1 MERCHLHSANSAL
14 MRGIKN
20 MDEQILDNM
29 NVDTVEESAASTA
42 STAVEPSEEA
52 GIVADN
58 SPSEVSNEVENP
70 DVNSNIEKANNTQRQ
85 YTDLEKAQYSFHKQF
100 ARQKAKHEQEIANLR
115 AEFDKRLAEEIDKV
129 KNPAKYAPKTR
140 ADFQYDDDY
149 VKYLANEQVNAALE
163 AKIAEYQKQQEE
175 EQRQAQVDAEYRN
188 MLDKSVKS
196 IYTTP
201 EAEADWRAKVGEG
214 MKAGLGAMIDSDE
227 DLSNYII
234 FSPVG
239 PKIMYELATNKK
251 TVQDIFTI
259 GITPDGHAIP
269 RSPTDRMRKMEELAE
284 RLSRTDIN
292 NNRTNVQPVKP
303 IGRPGINKEVKKDIF
318 SDPKA
323 LLDMMY

>member
-140 ADFQYDDDY
+140 KDFEYDDDY

-163 AKIAEYQKQQEE
+163 AKIAEYTKQQEE

-196 IYTTP
+196 IYTTS

-269 RSPTDRMRKMEELAE
+269 RSPGDRMRKMEELAE

>member
-1 MERCHLHSANSAL
+1 
-14 MRGIKN
+14 

-29 NVDTVEESAASTA
+29 NVDTVEESAASTE

-52 GIVADN
+52 DIVADN
-58 SPSEVSNEVENP
+58 SPSEVSNEVENT
-70 DVNSNIEKANNTQRQ
+70 DVNSNIGKANNNQRQ

-115 AEFDKRLAEEIDKV
+115 EEFDKRLAEEIDKV

-149 VKYLANEQVNAALE
+149 VKYLANEQVNAILE

-175 EQRQAQVDAEYRN
+175 EQRQAQVDEEYRN
-188 MLDKSVKS
+188 MLDQSVKS
-196 IYTTP
+196 IYNTP
-201 EAEADWRAKVGEG
+201 ESEKDWREKVGEG
-214 MKAGLGAMIDSDE
+214 IKAGLGAMIDSDQ

-234 FSPVG
+234 FSPIG

-259 GITPDGHAIP
+259 GMTPDGHAIP
-269 RSPTDRMRKMEELAE
+269 RSPGDRMRKMEELAE

>member
-1 MERCHLHSANSAL
+1 
-14 MRGIKN
+14 

-29 NVDTVEESAASTA
+29 NVDTVEESAASTE

-58 SPSEVSNEVENP
+58 SPSEVSNEVENT
-70 DVNSNIEKANNTQRQ
+70 DVNSNIEKTNKTQRQ

-115 AEFDKRLAEEIDKV
+115 AEFDKRLADEIDKI

-140 ADFQYDDDY
+140 KDFEYDDDY
-149 VKYLANEQVNAALE
+149 VKYLANEKVNEVLE
-163 AKIAEYQKQQEE
+163 AKIAEYTKQQEE
-175 EQRQAQVDAEYRN
+175 EQRQAQVDEEYRN
-188 MLDKSVKS
+188 MLDKTVKS
-196 IYTTP
+196 IYNTP
-201 EAEADWRAKVGEG
+201 ETEKDWRAKVGEG
-214 MKAGLGAMIDSDE
+214 MKAGLGSLIDSDQ

-234 FSPVG
+234 FSPIG

-259 GITPDGHAIP
+259 GMTPDGRAIP
-269 RSPTDRMRKMEELAE
+269 RSPGDRMRKMEELAE

-292 NNRTNVQPVKP
+292 NIRTNVQPVKP

>member
-1 MERCHLHSANSAL
+1 ME
-14 MRGIKN
+14 
-20 MDEQILDNM
+20 DENLLNNIDN
-29 NVDTVEESAASTA
+29 NTES
-42 STAVEPSEEA
+42 
-52 GIVADN
+52 
-58 SPSEVSNEVENP
+58 SEVSAAEEESVVANQSAEDNNVAEVVESPEMNCDEKVVTKKTNP
-70 DVNSNIEKANNTQRQ
+70 S
-85 YTDLEKAQYSFHKQF
+85 QYSHEEQMTYSFKRQLAKQ
-100 ARQKAKHEQEIANLR
+100 RSKHEQEIANLR

-140 ADFQYDDDY
+140 KDFEYDDDY
-149 VKYLANEQVNAALE
+149 VKYLANEQVNAAIE

-196 IYTTP
+196 IYNTP

-214 MKAGLGAMIDSDE
+214 MKAGLGAVIDSDQ

-234 FSPVG
+234 FSPIG

-251 TVQDIFTI
+251 AVQDIFTI
-259 GITPDGHAIP
+259 GTTPDGHAIP
-269 RSPTDRMRKMEELAE
+269 RSPGDRMRKMEELAE

-292 NNRTNVQPVKP
+292 NNRTNVQPAKP
-303 IGRPGINKEVKKDIF
+303 IGKPGINKEVKKDIF

>member
-1 MERCHLHSANSAL
+1 
-14 MRGIKN
+14 
-20 MDEQILDNM
+20 MDEEILNNIDN
-29 NVDTVEESAASTA
+29 NTES
-42 STAVEPSEEA
+42 
-52 GIVADN
+52 
-58 SPSEVSNEVENP
+58 SEVSATTEESVVANQSAEDSNVAEVTESPEMNGDKKVVTEKTNP
-70 DVNSNIEKANNTQRQ
+70 S
-85 YTDLEKAQYSFHKQF
+85 QYSHEEQMTYSFKRQLAKQ
-100 ARQKAKHEQEIANLR
+100 RSKHEQEIANLR

-140 ADFQYDDDY
+140 KDFEYDDDY

-175 EQRQAQVDAEYRN
+175 EQRQAQVDEEYRN
-188 MLDKSVKS
+188 MLDKTVKS
-196 IYTTP
+196 IYNTP
-201 EAEADWRAKVGEG
+201 EAEKDWRAKVNEG
-214 MKAGLGAMIDSDE
+214 MKAGLGSLIDGDQ

-234 FSPVG
+234 FSPIG

-259 GITPDGHAIP
+259 GMTPDGHAIP
-269 RSPTDRMRKMEELAE
+269 RSPGDRMRKMEELAE

-292 NNRTNVQPVKP
+292 NTRTNVQPVKP

>member
-1 MERCHLHSANSAL
+1 
-14 MRGIKN
+14 
-20 MDEQILDNM
+20 M

-58 SPSEVSNEVENP
+58 SPSEVSNEVENS
-70 DVNSNIEKANNTQRQ
+70 DVNSNIEKANKTQRQ
-85 YTDLEKAQYSFHKQF
+85 YTDLEKAQHSFHKQF

-140 ADFQYDDDY
+140 KDFEYDDDY

-175 EQRQAQVDAEYRN
+175 EQRQAQVDEEYRN
-188 MLDKSVKS
+188 MLDKTVKS
-196 IYTTP
+196 IYNTP
-201 EAEADWRAKVGEG
+201 EAEKDWRAKVNEG
-214 MKAGLGAMIDSDE
+214 MKAGLGSLIDGDQ

-234 FSPVG
+234 FSPIG

-251 TVQDIFTI
+251 TVQDIFTV
-259 GITPDGHAIP
+259 GMTPDGHAIP
-269 RSPTDRMRKMEELAE
+269 RSPGDRMRKMEELAE

-292 NNRTNVQPVKP
+292 NTRTNVQPVKP

>member
-1 MERCHLHSANSAL
+1 
-14 MRGIKN
+14 
-20 MDEQILDNM
+20 MDEEILNNM
-29 NVDTVEESAASTA
+29 NVDTVEESAASTE

-58 SPSEVSNEVENP
+58 GPSEVSNEVENT
-70 DVNSNIEKANNTQRQ
+70 DVNSNIGKANNNQRQ

-140 ADFQYDDDY
+140 ADFQYDDEY

-175 EQRQAQVDAEYRN
+175 QQRQAKVDEEYRTV
-188 MLDKSVKS
+188 LDQNVKS
-196 IYTTP
+196 IYNTP
-201 EAEADWRAKVGEG
+201 EAEADWRTKVGEG
-214 MKAGLGAMIDSDE
+214 MKAGLGKMIDSDQ

-234 FSPVG
+234 FSPIG

-259 GITPDGHAIP
+259 GMTPDGHAIP
-269 RSPTDRMRKMEELAE
+269 RSPGDRMRKIEELAD

-292 NNRTNVQPVKP
+292 NNRTNVQPAKP

>member
-1 MERCHLHSANSAL
+1 
-14 MRGIKN
+14 
-20 MDEQILDNM
+20 MDEEILNNIDN
-29 NVDTVEESAASTA
+29 DTES
-42 STAVEPSEEA
+42 
-52 GIVADN
+52 
-58 SPSEVSNEVENP
+58 SEVSAATEESVVANQSAEDNNAAEVVESPEMNCDEKVVTKKTNP
-70 DVNSNIEKANNTQRQ
+70 S
-85 YTDLEKAQYSFHKQF
+85 QYSHEEQMTYSFKRQLAKQ
-100 ARQKAKHEQEIANLR
+100 RSKHEQEIANLR

-140 ADFQYDDDY
+140 KDFEYDDDY
-149 VKYLANEQVNAALE
+149 VKYLANEQVNAAIE

-188 MLDKSVKS
+188 MLDQSVKS
-196 IYTTP
+196 IYNTP

-214 MKAGLGAMIDSDE
+214 MKAGLGAVIDSDQ

-234 FSPVG
+234 FSPIG

-251 TVQDIFTI
+251 AVQDIFTI
-259 GITPDGHAIP
+259 GTTPDGHAIP
-269 RSPTDRMRKMEELAE
+269 RSPGDRMRKMEELAE

-292 NNRTNVQPVKP
+292 NNRTNVQPAKP
-303 IGRPGINKEVKKDIF
+303 IGKPGINKEVKKDIF

>member
-1 MERCHLHSANSAL
+1 
-14 MRGIKN
+14 
-20 MDEQILDNM
+20 MDEEILNNM
-29 NVDTVEESAASTA
+29 NVDTVEESAASTE

-52 GIVADN
+52 GVVADN
-58 SPSEVSNEVENP
+58 SPSEVSNEVENS
-70 DVNSNIEKANNTQRQ
+70 DVNSNIEKANKTQRQ

-140 ADFQYDDDY
+140 KDFEYDDDY
-149 VKYLANEQVNAALE
+149 VKYLANEQVNAAIE

-175 EQRQAQVDAEYRN
+175 EQRQAQVDEEYRN
-188 MLDKSVKS
+188 MLDKTVKS
-196 IYTTP
+196 IYNTP
-201 EAEADWRAKVGEG
+201 EAEKDWRAKVNEG
-214 MKAGLGAMIDSDE
+214 MKAGLGSLIDGDQ

-234 FSPVG
+234 FSPIG

-259 GITPDGHAIP
+259 GMTPDGRAIP
-269 RSPTDRMRKMEELAE
+269 RSPVDRMRKMEELAE

-323 LLDMMY
+323 LLDMMS

>member
-1 MERCHLHSANSAL
+1 
-14 MRGIKN
+14 

-29 NVDTVEESAASTA
+29 NVGTVEESAATTE

-52 GIVADN
+52 GVVADN
-58 SPSEVSNEVENP
+58 SHSEVSGEVENTN
-70 DVNSNIEKANNTQRQ
+70 DVNSSIEKTNNNQRQ

-129 KNPAKYAPKTR
+129 KNPSKYAPKTR

-163 AKIAEYQKQQEE
+163 AKIAEYAKQQEE
-175 EQRQAQVDAEYRN
+175 AQRQAQVDAEYRN
-188 MLDKSVKS
+188 MLDQSVKA

-214 MKAGLGAMIDSDE
+214 MKAGLGVMIDSDP

-259 GITPDGHAIP
+259 GMTPDGRAIT
-269 RSPTDRMRKMEELAE
+269 RSPGDRMRKIEELAQ
-284 RLSRTDIN
+284 RLSVNNDRT
-292 NNRTNVQPVKP
+292 TVQTKP
-303 IGRPGINKEVKKDIF
+303 IGRPGIVKEVKKDIF

>member
-1 MERCHLHSANSAL
+1 MEDENLLNNIDNNTESTDVSAA
-14 MRGIKN
+14 
-20 MDEQILDNM
+20 
-29 NVDTVEESAASTA
+29 TVESDVANQ
-42 STAVEPSEEA
+42 SEEDND
-52 GIVADN
+52 VAEVVE
-58 SPSEVSNEVENP
+58 SPEMNGNEKVVTEKTNP
-70 DVNSNIEKANNTQRQ
+70 SQFSHEEQMT
-85 YTDLEKAQYSFHKQF
+85 YSFKRQLAKQ
-100 ARQKAKHEQEIANLR
+100 RSKHEQEIANLR

-149 VKYLANEQVNAALE
+149 VKYLATEQVNSAIE
-163 AKIAEYQKQQEE
+163 AKLAEYQKQQEE
-175 EQRQAQVDAEYRN
+175 EQRQAQVDAEYRT

-196 IYTTP
+196 IYNTP

-214 MKAGLGAMIDSDE
+214 MKAGLGAMIDSDQ

-234 FSPVG
+234 FSPIG

-259 GITPDGHAIP
+259 GMTPDGHAIP
-269 RSPTDRMRKMEELAE
+269 RSPGDRMRKIEELAE

-292 NNRTNVQPVKP
+292 NTRTNVQPVKP

>member
-1 MERCHLHSANSAL
+1 MEDENLLNNIDNNS
-14 MRGIKN
+14 
-20 MDEQILDNM
+20 
-29 NVDTVEESAASTA
+29 ES
-42 STAVEPSEEA
+42 
-52 GIVADN
+52 
-58 SPSEVSNEVENP
+58 SEVSAATEESVVANQSAEDSNVAEVTESPEMNGDKKVVTEKTNP
-70 DVNSNIEKANNTQRQ
+70 SQFSHEEQMT
-85 YTDLEKAQYSFHKQF
+85 YSFKRQLAKQ
-100 ARQKAKHEQEIANLR
+100 RSKHEQEIANLR

-140 ADFQYDDDY
+140 KDFEYDDDY
-149 VKYLANEQVNAALE
+149 VKYLANEQVNAAIE

-188 MLDKSVKS
+188 MLDKTVKS
-196 IYTTP
+196 IYNTP

-214 MKAGLGAMIDSDE
+214 MKAGLGSLIDGDQ

-234 FSPVG
+234 FSPIG

-259 GITPDGHAIP
+259 GMTPDGHAIP
-269 RSPTDRMRKMEELAE
+269 RSPVDRMRKMEELAE

-323 LLDMMY
+323 LLDMMS

>member
-1 MERCHLHSANSAL
+1 
-14 MRGIKN
+14 
-20 MDEQILDNM
+20 MDEDILNNM
-29 NVDTVEESAASTA
+29 NVDTVEESAASTE

-52 GIVADN
+52 GVVADN
-58 SPSEVSNEVENP
+58 SPSEVSNEVENK
-70 DVNSNIEKANNTQRQ
+70 DVNSNIGKANNTQHQ

-140 ADFQYDDDY
+140 ADFQYDDEY

-163 AKIAEYQKQQEE
+163 AKIAEYQKKQEE
-175 EQRQAQVDAEYRN
+175 EQRQAQVDAEYRS
-188 MLDKSVKS
+188 MLDKNVKS
-196 IYTTP
+196 IYNTP
-201 EAEADWRAKVGEG
+201 EAEADWREKVGEG
-214 MKAGLGAMIDSDE
+214 MKAGLGKMIDSDQ

-234 FSPVG
+234 FSPNG

-259 GITPDGHAIP
+259 GMTPDGHAIP
-269 RSPTDRMRKMEELAE
+269 RSPGDRMRKIEELSE

-292 NNRTNVQPVKP
+292 NNRTNVQPAKP